1 MTSRIG
7 RTLTALSLLTTLGA
21 PPLLAQDGATITGI
35 VRNESGQPLPAAT
48 VFLTAL
54 ALGTQTRED
63 GRYTIVVPAAR
74 ATGQTSTLTARIIG
88 YRQQTATV
96 TVTGTVTQDFTLPLN
111 PLQLGEVVITGAG
124 TAIEAEKLGSVRNQ
138 VSSALIQRAAEPN
151 IVQALAAKAPNVQVI
166 QSAGD
171 PGASSY
177 IRIRGLRTVNSS
189 GQPLFIVDGVPI
201 DNSTFSTTVFNPT
214 DEGGDGAISGTTQ
227 SNRAID
233 LNSAD
238 IENVEILKGPAAGA
252 IYGARAAQGVI
263 LITTKKGKMG
273 QNRYS
278 LSSRASWD
286 DITKKYPLQ
295 RSFGQGTLGLAPD
308 ADDCLRDGNT
318 GRCLRS
324 WGPQLNET
332 AYKTGL
338 LSSTCNG
345 ACAEALFSARFPN
358 GIQIQDHANEALRTG
373 MTLDNNLS
381 VSGGN
386 ERTTFFFSAGRLGQQ
401 GIYQGPNNAFE
412 RSTVRLNASHRI
424 AENFNVLANVSYA
437 DTRGDFIQRGNNA
450 NGLQLGLLRTPPE
463 FNNAPYLDPVTGQH
477 RSYRFQQP
485 DATTSARSRG
495 FDNPLYILNDPVN
508 RARTARTL
516 GNIGLEYNPI
526 QWLRLNYTLG
536 ADYWNDER
544 LEGAGQQSSDVSAGG
559 RVTEGTVVNFQ
570 LDHNL
575 TATGTR
581 TFTDYLSGSLTLGQ
595 NLNIKENRQLS
606 VVGRTLIAPRPY
618 LLRNTVQRDQ
628 PIDAITNIRLES
640 YFGQATLDIY
650 DQLFLTAALRNDG
663 SSTFS
668 KQNARSWFPKVS
680 LAWNATQYLGEQR
693 LVSFAKLRGAYGEAG
708 QEPNAYLTSLTYDG
722 STILSG
728 IVQGTGFT
736 PTYNGIGGLYTALR
750 KPADDLREERTKELE
765 LGFDVG
771 LFNDLS
777 DLSFTYYDARTE
789 DVILDIPLSPST
801 GFFRQAQN
809 AAALR
814 NHGIE
819 ATLNVRPF
827 KTPTM
832 SWDIGLNFGKNISRV
847 TDLLAGLDF
856 TPVDNRSNPINVLI
870 KGQPVGVFYQ
880 TAMARCGI
888 SPGGVGAVAAGVD
901 LDVVCAGKPKG
912 ALYLGANGFP
922 VRDPN
927 DRVLGDPNPDWTGG
941 LNSSFSWKN
950 LTVSGLLDVRRG
962 GDVANTTQGALYSY
976 GTHKDTENRATCPT
990 LTTCTGNEKSFGSKG
1005 WFAGPVVG
1013 PGVDATTG
1021 TGRLVPIGQNW
1032 YTGIGSCNFGLN
1044 YEVCMEDGS
1053 FVKLRELAVAYS
1065 LGNEFVRNRLGL
1077 STVDLRLAGRNLATW
1092 TNYTGY
1098 DPETNLGGAIQ
1109 NTRGQDYFNNPQT
1122 RSFVLSLTL
1131 NR

>member
-1 MTSRIG
+1 M
-7 RTLTALSLLTTLGA
+7 ALSLLAGVGVTRLA
-21 PPLLAQDGATITGI
+21 AQDGATITGV
-35 VRNESGQPLPAAT
+35 VRNEAGQPLSAVT

-54 ALGTQTRED
+54 SLGTQTRED
-63 GRYTIVVPAAR
+63 GRYTLVVPVAR

-88 YRQQTATV
+88 YRPQSTEITIS
-96 TVTGTVTQDFTLPLN
+96 GTVTRDFTLPLN

-124 TAIEAEKLGSVRNQ
+124 TTIEAEKLGSVRNS
-138 VSSALIQRAAEPN
+138 VSPALIQRSAEPN
-151 IVQALAAKAPNVQVI
+151 LVQALAAKAPNVQVI

-263 LITTKKGKMG
+263 LITTKKGRAG
-273 QNRYS
+273 QTRYS
-278 LSSRASWD
+278 LSTRMSWD

-295 RSFGQGTLGLAPD
+295 KRFGQGTLGLAPD
-308 ADDCLRDGNT
+308 GDDCAQDGNT

-324 WGPQLNET
+324 WGPELTE
-332 AYKTGL
+332 ASYKTGL
-338 LSSTCNG
+338 RSASCNA
-345 ACAEALFSARFPN
+345 ACADALYAARFPN
-358 GIQIQDHANEALRTG
+358 GIQIYDHATEGQRTG
-373 MTLDNNLS
+373 LTLDNNLS

-386 ERTTFFFSAGRLGQQ
+386 ERTTFFFSAGRLGQK
-401 GIYQGPNNAFE
+401 GIWQGPNNQFD
-412 RSTVRLNASHRI
+412 RSTVRLNASHRML
-424 AENFNVLANVSYA
+424 ENLNVLANVSYA
-437 DTRGDFIQRGNNA
+437 DTRGEFIQRGNNA

-463 FNNAPYLDPVTGQH
+463 FNNAPYLDPATGQH

-485 DATTSARSRG
+485 DATTTTSSRG
-495 FDNPLYILNDPVN
+495 FDNPLFILNDPVN
-508 RARTARTL
+508 RARTSRTQ
-516 GNIGLEYNPI
+516 GNIGVEYSALE
-526 QWLRLNYTLG
+526 WLRVNYTLG

-559 RVTEGTVVNFQ
+559 RVTEGNVVNFQ

-575 TATGTR
+575 TATGTHS
-581 TFTDYLSGSLTLGQ
+581 FSPNFSGTLTLGQ
-595 NLNIKENRQLS
+595 NLDIKENRQIS

-640 YFGQATLDIY
+640 YFGQATIDLFE
-650 DQLFLTAALRNDG
+650 QLFVTAALRNDG

-680 LAWNATQYLGEQR
+680 VAWNATQYLGQQKW
-693 LVSFAKLRGAYGEAG
+693 LSFAKLRSAYGEAG

-750 KPADDLREERTKELE
+750 KAADDLREERTKELE
-765 LGFDVG
+765 VGFDVG
-771 LFNDLS
+771 LFKDVS

-809 AAALR
+809 AASLR

-819 ATLNVRPF
+819 LSLNIRPLRS
-827 KTPTM
+827 TNVN
-832 SWDIGLNFGKNISRV
+832 WDIGLNFGKNISET
-847 TDLLAGLDF
+847 TDLLEGLDF
-856 TPVDNRSNPINVLI
+856 TTVDNRSNPVNVLI
-870 KGQPVGVFYQ
+870 KGQPVGVFHHQ
-880 TAMARCGI
+880 GMARCGI
-888 SPGGVGAVAAGVD
+888 SAGGVGSVVAGVD
-901 LDVVCAGKPKG
+901 LDVVCADAPRG
-912 ALYLGANGFP
+912 ALYLAADGFP
-922 VRDPN
+922 RLDPN
-927 DRVLGDPNPDWTGG
+927 RRVLGDPNPDWTGG
-941 LNSSFSWKN
+941 LNSSFTYKQF
-950 LTVSGLLDVRRG
+950 TVSGLLDIRKG

-976 GTHKDTENRATCPT
+976 GTHKDTEQRATCPT
-990 LTTCTGNEKSFGSKG
+990 LTTCTGNEKSFGAKG
-1005 WFAGPVVG
+1005 WYSGPVIG
-1013 PGVDATTG
+1013 PGVDASTG

-1032 YTGIGSCNFGLN
+1032 FTGIGSCNFGTN
-1044 YEVCMEDGS
+1044 YENCIEDGG
-1053 FVKLRELAVAYS
+1053 FVKLREIAVAYS
-1065 LGNEFVRNRLGL
+1065 LGNAFVRDRLGL

-1092 TNYTGY
+1092 TDYTGY

>member
-7 RTLTALSLLTTLGA
+7 RTLTAVALLAAMGA
-21 PPLLAQDGATITGI
+21 PPLLAQEGATITGI
-35 VRNESGQPLPAAT
+35 VRNESGQPLAAVT

-54 ALGTQTRED
+54 GLGTQTRED
-63 GRYTIVVPAAR
+63 GRYTIVVPPAR

-88 YRQQTATV
+88 YRQQTTDV
-96 TVTGTVTQDFTLPLN
+96 TVSGTVTRDFTLPLN

-124 TAIEAEKLGSVRNQ
+124 TAIEAEKLGSVRNS
-138 VSSALIQRAAEPN
+138 VSTGLIQRAAEPN

-201 DNSTFSTTVFNPT
+201 DNTTFSTTVFNPT

-227 SNRAID
+227 SNRAVD

-263 LITTKKGKMG
+263 LITTKKGRTG

-278 LSSRASWD
+278 LSSRMSWD

-295 RSFGQGTLGLAPD
+295 RKYGQGTLGLAPD
-308 ADDCLRDGNT
+308 ADDCAQDGNT
-318 GRCLRS
+318 SRCLRS
-324 WGPQLNET
+324 WGPELTEAT
-332 AYKTGL
+332 YKAGL
-338 LSSTCNG
+338 RSATCNA
-345 ACAEALFSARFPN
+345 ACADALYASRFPD
-358 GIQIQDHANEALRTG
+358 GLKIYDHANEGLRTG
-373 MTLDNNLS
+373 TTLDNNLS

-386 ERTTFFFSAGRLGQQ
+386 DRTTFFFSAGRLGQN

-412 RSTVRLNASHRI
+412 RSTVRLNASHRML
-424 AENFNVLANVSYA
+424 ENLNVLANVSYA

-450 NGLQLGLLRTPPE
+450 NGLQLGLLRTPPD
-463 FNNAPYLDPVTGQH
+463 FNNQPYLDPATGQH

-485 DATTSARSRG
+485 DATTATASRG
-495 FDNPLYILNDPVN
+495 FDNPFYILNDPVN

-516 GNIGLEYNPI
+516 GNIGIEYNPRL
-526 QWLRLNYTLG
+526 WLRLNYTLG

-575 TATGTR
+575 TATGTH
-581 TFTDYLSGSLTLGQ
+581 TFSPNFSGTLTLGQ

-640 YFGQATLDIY
+640 YFGQATFDLF

-668 KQNARSWFPKVS
+668 EKNARSWFPKVS
-680 LAWNATQYLGEQR
+680 LAWNATQYLGSQSW
-693 LVSFAKLRGAYGEAG
+693 LSFAKLRSAYGEAG

-765 LGFDVG
+765 VGFDVG
-771 LFNDLS
+771 LLNDAA

-809 AAALR
+809 AAAFR

-819 ATLNVRPF
+819 ASLNIRPF
-827 KTPTM
+827 KSATM
-832 SWDIGLNFGKNISRV
+832 SWEVGLNYGKNVSKV
-847 TDLLAGLDF
+847 TDLLEGLDF
-856 TPVDNRSNPINVLI
+856 TPIDNRSNPINVLI
-870 KGQPVGVFYQ
+870 EGQPVGVFYA

-888 SPGGVGAVAAGVD
+888 SPGGVGAVVAGVD
-901 LDVVCAGKPKG
+901 LDVACAGAPRG
-912 ALYLGANGFP
+912 ALYLGADGFP
-922 VRDPN
+922 IRDAN
-927 DRVLGDPNPDWTGG
+927 ARVVGDPNPDWTGG
-941 LNSSFSWKN
+941 INSAFSWKQ
-950 LTVSGLLDVRRG
+950 LTISGLVDIRRG
-962 GDVANTTQGALYSY
+962 GNVANTTSGALHSY
-976 GTHKDTENRATCPT
+976 GTHRNTLERATCPT

-1005 WFAGPVVG
+1005 WFEGPVIG

-1021 TGRLVPIGQNW
+1021 KGRLVPIGQNW
-1032 YTGIGSCNFGLN
+1032 YTGIGSCNFGGN

-1053 FVKLRELAVAYS
+1053 FVKLREIAVAYS
-1065 LGNEFVRNRLGL
+1065 LANEFVRNRLGL
-1077 STVDLRLAGRNLATW
+1077 TTVDVRLAGRNLATW
-1092 TNYTGY
+1092 TDYTGY

>member
-1 MTSRIG
+1 MTSRRG
-7 RTLTALSLLTTLGA
+7 RTLLTMALLTCAGA
-21 PPLLAQDGATITGI
+21 GVLQAQDGATITGV
-35 VRNESGQPLPAAT
+35 VRNEAGQPLAAAT
-48 VFLTAL
+48 VFLTQL
-54 ALGTQTRED
+54 GIGTQTRED
-63 GRYTIVVPAAR
+63 GRYTLVVPTAR
-74 ATGQTSTLTARIIG
+74 AQGQTATLTARIIG
-88 YRQQTATV
+88 YRPQSTEV
-96 TVTGTVTQDFTLPLN
+96 TVSGSITRDFTLPLN

-124 TAIEAEKLGSVRNQ
+124 TAIEAEKLGSVRNA
-138 VSSALIQRAAEPN
+138 VSPALIQRSAEPN

-166 QSAGD
+166 SSAGD

-201 DNSTFSTTVFNPT
+201 DNTTFSTTVFNPT

-263 LITTKKGKMG
+263 LITTKKGQAG

-278 LSSRASWD
+278 LSSRVAWD
-286 DITKKYPLQ
+286 DIVKEYPLQ
-295 RSFGQGTLGLAPD
+295 KRFGQGTLGLAPD
-308 ADDCLRDGNT
+308 ADDCAQDGNT

-324 WGPQLNET
+324 WGPELTE
-332 AYKTGL
+332 ASYKAGL
-338 LSSTCNG
+338 ISATCNV
-345 ACAEALFSARFPN
+345 ACAEALFDARFPN
-358 GIQIQDHANEALRTG
+358 GLQIYDHANEGQRTG
-373 MTLDNNLS
+373 TTIDNTLS

-386 ERTTFFFSAGRLGQQ
+386 DRTTFFFSAGHLGQK
-401 GIYQGPNNAFE
+401 GIWQGPNNAFD
-412 RSTVRLNASHRI
+412 RSTIRLNASHRVL
-424 AENFNVLANVSYA
+424 ENLNVLANVSYA

-450 NGLQLGLLRTPPE
+450 NGLQLGLLRTPPD
-463 FNNAPYLDPVTGQH
+463 FNNQPYLDPATGQH
-477 RSYRFQQP
+477 RSYRFQKP
-485 DATTSARSRG
+485 DATTGTASRG
-495 FDNPLYILNDPVN
+495 FDNPFYILNDPVN
-508 RARTARTL
+508 RARTSRTL
-516 GNIGLEYNPI
+516 GNIGVEYIPME
-526 QWLRLNYTLG
+526 WLRVNYTLG

-559 RVTEGTVVNFQ
+559 RVTAGNVVNFQ

-575 TATGTR
+575 TATGTH
-581 TFTDYLSGSLTLGQ
+581 TFSDNFSGTLTLGQ
-595 NLNIKENRQLS
+595 NLNIKENRQIS

-640 YFGQATLDIY
+640 YFGQATFELY

-668 KQNARSWFPKVS
+668 ENNARSWFPKVS
-680 LAWNATQYLGEQR
+680 LAWNATEYLGTQR
-693 LVSFAKLRGAYGEAG
+693 FVSFAKLRSAYGEAG

-765 LGFDVG
+765 VGFDVG
-771 LFNDLS
+771 LFGDIS
-777 DLSFTYYDARTE
+777 DFSFTYYDARTE

-809 AAALR
+809 AAAFR

-819 ATLNVRPF
+819 ASLNIRPVR
-827 KTPTM
+827 TPTM
-832 SWDIGLNFGKNISRV
+832 TWDIGLNFGKNNSKV
-847 TDLLAGLDF
+847 TDLLEGLDF
-856 TPVDNRSNPINVLI
+856 TPIDNRSNPINVLI
-870 KGQPVGVFYQ
+870 EGQPVGVFYA

-901 LDVVCAGKPKG
+901 LDVVCADAPHG
-912 ALYLGANGFP
+912 ALYLGADGFP
-922 VRDPN
+922 IRDPN
-927 DRVLGDPNPDWTGG
+927 DRVVGDPNPDWTGG
-941 LNSSFSWKN
+941 FNSSFSYKQ
-950 LTVSGLLDVRRG
+950 LTVSGLLDIRRG
-962 GDVANTTQGALYSY
+962 GNVSNTTAGALYSY
-976 GTHKDTENRATCPT
+976 GTHKDTETRATCPT
-990 LTTCTGNEKSFGSKG
+990 LTTCTGNEKSFGSAG
-1005 WFAGPVVG
+1005 WFEGPVVG

-1021 TGRLVPIGQNW
+1021 KGRLVPIGQNW
-1032 YTGIGSCNFGLN
+1032 YTGIGSCNFGGN

-1053 FVKLRELAVAYS
+1053 FVKLREIAVAYT
-1065 LGNEFVRNRLGL
+1065 LNNAFVRERLGL
-1077 STVDLRLAGRNLATW
+1077 SALDIRLAGRNLKTW
-1092 TNYTGY
+1092 TDYSGY